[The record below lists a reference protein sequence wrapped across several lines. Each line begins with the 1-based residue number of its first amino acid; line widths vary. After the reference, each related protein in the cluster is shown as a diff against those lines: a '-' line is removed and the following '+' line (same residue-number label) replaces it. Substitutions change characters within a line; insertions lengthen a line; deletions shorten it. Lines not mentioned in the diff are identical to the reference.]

1 MKPRF
6 YLYLVV
12 IVILVILAAVL
23 AKSGPN
29 VESQVAAAC
38 LQSGGTFDVSNK
50 TCNMKPVATTA
61 PVVKSSG
68 KPAATP
74 SITPKQE
81 AKYYPIHVISNGQ
94 SVYYSSTTT
103 SSMIKVSNP
112 PMNSSILSPATLTGV
127 ARGTW
132 YFEAT
137 APVLV
142 TDAKGKI
149 LAEGYVTAQNN
160 WMTTEFVPFIG
171 TLSYPAQPS
180 GSLGVLVFRNDNPS
194 GLPSRDQA
202 VEVLVKFK

>member
-23 AKSGPN
+23 AKSGPS
-29 VESQVAAAC
+29 VESQVATAC
-38 LQSGGTFDVSNK
+38 VESGGTFDVSKK
-50 TCNMKPVATTA
+50 TCNMKPAATPA
-61 PVVKSSG
+61 PVVKATA
-68 KPAATP
+68 KPAVP
-74 SITPKQE
+74 SAVPKQE
-81 AKYYPIHVISNGQ
+81 ARYYPIHVVSEGSSI
-94 SVYYSSTTT
+94 YYSSTTT
-103 SSMIKVSNP
+103 PSMIKVSNP
-112 PMNSSILSPATLTGV
+112 PMNSSISSPATLTGV

-137 APVLV
+137 APVLL

-171 TLSYPAQPS
+171 TLAYPAQPS
-180 GSLGVLVFRNDNPS
+180 GSNGVLVFRNDNPS
-194 GLPSRDQA
+194 GIPSRDQA
-202 VEVLVKFK
+202 VEILVKFK